1 MSVQIITAVKDPGKE
16 LLDTVASIT
25 QQTLKD
31 WRWYIANGGELCDE
45 LIKIIDLNDSRI
57 TVCSKSDTGIY
68 DAWNAA
74 CSRSKA
80 DWTIFLGS
88 GDKLADQTVLERV
101 NEHLKIIDPT
111 IPRIAFGGCRL
122 ISHVSG
128 RELRIQNNEWE
139 SMKNNFKYGRP
150 CLPIHPET
158 FHSSGLL
165 DGNKIFDATFK
176 VAGDVD
182 VMLRALSHSQP
193 ISLPFIVSDVI
204 TGGISQDP
212 RAGFRI
218 YKEVL
223 RACAT
228 NRVTVPMYIKIKEYI
243 RCTIKYMLWYLFGS
257 NGYSFLKEG
266 VLRKIS
272 LRNKEGG
279 N

>member
-1 MSVQIITAVKDPGKE
+1 MSIQIITAVKNPGKE
-16 LLDTVASIT
+16 LLDTVASIL
-25 QQTLKD
+25 QQTSKD
-31 WRWYIANGGELCDE
+31 WRWYITNGGELCDE
-45 LIKIIDLNDSRI
+45 LNKINELNDSRI
-57 TVCSKSDTGIY
+57 TVCSESDTGIY

-74 CSRSKA
+74 CSKSKA

-101 NEHLKIIDPT
+101 NEHLEFIDPT

-128 RELRIQNNEWE
+128 DELRIQNNEWE
-139 SMKNNFKYGRP
+139 LMRKNYKYGRP

-182 VMLRALSHSQP
+182 VMLRALRHSQP
-193 ISLPFIVSDVI
+193 ISFPFIVSDVI

-212 RAGFRI
+212 KAGFRI
-218 YKEVL
+218 YKEVIL
-223 RACAT
+223 ACT
-228 NRVTVPMYIKIKEYI
+228 KNGINRYNQYS
-243 RCTIKYMLWYLFGS
+243 CLFK
-257 NGYSFLKEG
+257 FLNFTSHPYQKF
-266 VLRKIS
+266 I
-272 LRNKEGG
+272 NK
-279 N
+279 

>member
-1 MSVQIITAVKDPGKE
+1 MSVQIITAVKNPGKE
-16 LLDTVASIT
+16 LLDTAASIR
-25 QQTLKD
+25 QQTLND
-31 WRWYIANGGELCDE
+31 WRWYIANGGEICDE
-45 LIKIIDLNDSRI
+45 LNTIFDFNDSRI
-57 TVCSKSDTGIY
+57 TVCSKSDAGIY

-88 GDKLADQTVLERV
+88 GDKLADQTVLERA
-101 NEHLKIIDPT
+101 NEHLKLIDPT

-128 RELRIQNNEWE
+128 HELRIQNNEWE
-139 SMKNNFKYGRP
+139 KMKNKFKYGKP

-165 DGNKIFDATFK
+165 VGSEIFNTAFK

-182 VMLRALSHSQP
+182 VMLRALGRSQP
-193 ISLPFIVSDVI
+193 ILLPFIVSDVI
-204 TGGISQDP
+204 TGGVSQDP

-223 RACAT
+223 LACAA
-228 NRVTVPMYIKIKEYI
+228 NKVDVPIYIKMKEYT
-243 RCTIKYMLWYLFGS
+243 RSAIKYMLWYLFGS
-257 NGYSFLKEG
+257 GGYLIVKEILLREIRIRIKG
-266 VLRKIS
+266 V
-272 LRNKEGG
+272 RN
-279 N
+279 